1 MNKTPTDSAAYEQ
14 WNSILTE
21 INAKLI
27 EIEKAFASLLEDEPD
42 LVVIGDAVIGM
53 HNLKADMSLV
63 YENASKLM
71 VDKMGNVPEINMP
84 GGHKIEKKSG
94 ADRKAWD
101 HVGLARNVSS
111 RISDMAIDMDTGE
124 VSLSPQDMMMKMFE
138 FAAVSYW
145 RVKEL
150 TKLGISADDFCE
162 VSEGKTSIIV
172 RKAK

>member
-1 MNKTPTDSAAYEQ
+1 MSITPTTSTIYEH
-14 WNSILTE
+14 WSSILTE
-21 INAKLI
+21 INAKMI
-27 EIEKAFASLLEDEPD
+27 EIEKAFASLVEDESD
-42 LVVIGDAVIGM
+42 LIVIGDAVIGM

-63 YENASKLM
+63 YDSVCNLM
-71 VDKMGNVPEINMP
+71 VKKMGEIPEINLP

-101 HVGLARNVSS
+101 HAGLARNVAS
-111 RISDMAIDMDTGE
+111 RVSDMAIDMDTGE
-124 VSLSPQDMMMKMFE
+124 VVLSPQDMMIKMLE

-150 TKLGISADDFCE
+150 SKLGISADDFCE
-162 VSEGKTSIIV
+162 VSEGKTNIIV